1 MSELTPQKGQE
12 PGWIGMVCQMFT
24 GPRAWLGWVML
35 VLGLVVFA
43 LAIYTAVE
51 FMAAE
56 TVMSAIRWGMGLLI
70 AVLMMG
76 TVKVLSWMLI
86 IHEDITRRLKGGGG
100 SHGGTE

>member
-1 MSELTPQKGQE
+1 MSKLTPQKGQE

-35 VLGLVVFA
+35 VLGLAVFV

-86 IHEDITRRLKGGGG
+86 FHEDIIRRLNANEGPD
-100 SHGGTE
+100 GGTG